1 MKLLNYSLRI
11 IGFIYFFF
19 NINECDLKK
28 KNLKKMGVGG
38 EKGIACRQHF
48 FSPFVNASD
57 KIP

>member
-1 MKLLNYSLRI
+1 MRS
-11 IGFIYFFF
+11 
-19 NINECDLKK
+19 KK